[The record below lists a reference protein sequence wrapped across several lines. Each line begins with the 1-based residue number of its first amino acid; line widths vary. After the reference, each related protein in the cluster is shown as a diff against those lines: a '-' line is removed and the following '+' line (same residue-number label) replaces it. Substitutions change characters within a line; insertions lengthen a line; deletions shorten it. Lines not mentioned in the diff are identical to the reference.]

1 MLTVLQY
8 LSISYILIFAILLIL
23 SLLRPIRLSKAW
35 YILGFGF
42 ALALSVW
49 GYSLIPGSNLDL
61 YRHQEYIDLIR
72 NTSANFPQTLLAEDT
87 RYAGLWGF
95 QLLCFLIAQ
104 LPQNNW
110 LSCFSVL
117 ITVSILIFLL
127 IHYLRSKGHNSGP
140 LAWGLL
146 MVFAGLQ
153 PQYVF
158 SGVRNGLAVAFS
170 LLALYLI
177 CFSKKHYS
185 LAIFLLILSA
195 TTHPAP
201 LVLLPVL
208 VLSRQKG
215 QPLWRFCALATVPL
229 VFVLAR
235 FLTNT
240 SFGYLR
246 LLGERILFYANSS
259 YAYDRPE
266 MIANLIL
273 FTTTAFVYR
282 IHQKQGLLEES
293 SFDLQYSSFYL
304 LLGFVMV
311 GCTVHRDFALRIGYM
326 MGILSVPILCR
337 IYCFPG
343 QKSPNLSTKL
353 IRAGHLLALTVC
365 CAKVFYDTLT
375 VIRQWQF
382 LF

>member
-8 LSISYILIFAILLIL
+8 LSIAYILIFAILLIL
-23 SLLRPIRLSKAW
+23 SFLRPIQLSKAW
-35 YILGFGF
+35 YVLGFGF

-49 GYSLIPGSNLDL
+49 GYSLIPGSKLDL

-72 NTSANFPQTLLAEDT
+72 NTSANFPETLLAEDT

-95 QLLCFLIAQ
+95 QLLCFLTAQ
-104 LPQNNW
+104 MPQNNW

-117 ITVSILIFLL
+117 ITVSILISIL
-127 IHYLRSKGHNSGP
+127 IHYLRGRGHSSGA

-146 MVFAGLQ
+146 MVFTGLQ
-153 PQYVF
+153 LQYVF

-177 CFSKKHYS
+177 CFRKKHYP
-185 LAIFLLILSA
+185 LAAFLLILSA

-208 VLSRQKG
+208 LLSRQKG
-215 QPLWRFCALATVPL
+215 QLLWRFCALASVPL
-229 VFVLAR
+229 VFSLAS
-235 FLTNT
+235 FLAGTA
-240 SFGYLR
+240 SGYPR
-246 LLGERILFYANSS
+246 LISERILFYADSS
-259 YAYDRPE
+259 YPYDRPE
-266 MIANLIL
+266 MIANLII
-273 FTTTAFVYR
+273 FVTTAFVYR
-282 IHQKQGLLEES
+282 IHKKQGLLEES
-293 SFDLQYSSFYL
+293 GFDLQYSNFYL
-304 LLGFVMV
+304 LLGFVTV

-343 QKSPNLSTKL
+343 KRLPNISTRL
-353 IRAGHLLALTVC
+353 IRAGHLLALIVC
-365 CAKVFYDTLT
+365 GVKVYYDTLT